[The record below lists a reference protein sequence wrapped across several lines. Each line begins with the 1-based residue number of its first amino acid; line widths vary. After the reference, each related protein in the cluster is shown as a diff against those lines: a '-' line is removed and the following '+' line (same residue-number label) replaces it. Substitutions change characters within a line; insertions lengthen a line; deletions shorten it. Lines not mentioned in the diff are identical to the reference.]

1 MLRAH
6 FNSVG
11 GSFKGGRWGPIDLA
25 QCRQSEKSLVLLQL
39 AIFLTSGGPSH
50 LHLLYHPHPNAQP
63 THLQPEE
70 QGGSGL
76 CLPLG

>member
-39 AIFLTSGGPSH
+39 AIFLSNNNVFIGITPVDWVLNCEGK
-50 LHLLYHPHPNAQP
+50 
-63 THLQPEE
+63 E
-70 QGGSGL
+70 QNLIMCIKG
-76 CLPLG
+76 